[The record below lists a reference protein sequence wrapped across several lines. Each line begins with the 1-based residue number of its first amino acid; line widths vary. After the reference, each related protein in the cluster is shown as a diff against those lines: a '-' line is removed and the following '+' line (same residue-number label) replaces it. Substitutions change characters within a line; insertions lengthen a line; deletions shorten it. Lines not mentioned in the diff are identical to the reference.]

1 MLCDTRYPIPGR
13 KWKSRPGVTM
23 VELIT
28 AMMINSVIAM
38 AVGILLI
45 GGNRTWQKT
54 YDTVNKGMRQDAL
67 ATQIAFE
74 TIGRKANRLSYRIY
88 KVNGSSFVPAEP
100 KTKGEEVVSGDAV
113 EFRYWDV
120 ALDKSDSYNLM
131 DVNKTATAY
140 ALFYIEDGKLMLDYG
155 PYPPGGIAEGG
166 GYRNVT
172 EVKTT
177 VLADNVDTEEAS
189 KVGVFSHTVV
199 GGAGQGS
206 VRMNIT
212 LRDPQNDKSVKVM
225 TATLMRNIWP
235 R

>member
-1 MLCDTRYPIPGR
+1 MTII
-13 KWKSRPGVTM
+13 
-23 VELIT
+23 ELIT
-28 AMMINSVIAM
+28 AMVINAVVAM
-38 AVGILLI
+38 AVGVLLI
-45 GGNRTWQKT
+45 GGHRTWQKT
-54 YDTVNKGMRQDAL
+54 YESANKDIRQDAL
-67 ATQIAFE
+67 AAQVAFE

-88 KVNGSSFVPAEP
+88 EINGSSFIPVEP
-100 KTKGEEVVSGDAV
+100 ETKGEEVVSGDAV

-120 ALDKSDSYNLM
+120 ALDRADSHNLM

-140 ALFYIEDGKLMLDYG
+140 ALFYIEDNELKLDYG

-172 EVKTT
+172 GVNTI
-177 VLADNVDTEEAS
+177 VLADNVDTEEVS
-189 KVGVFSHTVV
+189 SVGAFSHTMI

-206 VRMNIT
+206 VRMNVI
-212 LRDPQNDKSVKVM
+212 LRDPEDDESVKVM